1 MKTIF
6 LRSIWITLL
15 LVWLGIDV
23 LAQADVDSPYSL
35 FGVGQVRDKAM
46 NVKLKGMGGTSNAMF
61 GIGMINAENPASY
74 AKIDSL
80 AFLFDAGIY
89 FKTSTFITATL
100 SERSS
105 NASFD
110 YVSMAFGL
118 TSWWKLALGVQPYSS
133 TGYTMV
139 VKGNTPDIG
148 NYATRFKGKGG
159 LNQAFVG
166 TAFKLG
172 KHFGIGANAYY
183 VFGNTQTETTLYFPD
198 SLYMIGTRRNND
210 LMVSSFM
217 FDYGL
222 MFDANL
228 GNDMKLSLG
237 LTYTQPVKLRG
248 RQTLFIRSIEESQD
262 SEIEYVIDTLVN
274 ITSATKTQ
282 MPQGFGFG
290 VALQKNERWTLGVD
304 FNWTQWS
311 KFAREGVT
319 DALQNSWIVSAGFE
333 YTPTHSTIS
342 GYFRKMSYRLGGFY
356 ERGMINLLGSDDKY
370 HRINKVGVT
379 LGMSLP
385 LPKTQSKVDLALEVG
400 QYGTREGGLIQERYA
415 KVNLGVAVFE
425 HWFMKRKYR

>member
-1 MKTIF
+1 MRTTF
-6 LRSIWITLL
+6 LKSILVAAL
-15 LVWLGIDV
+15 LVWLGTDA

-46 NVKLKGMGGTSNAMF
+46 NVRLKGMGGTSNAMF

-80 AFLFDAGIY
+80 AFLFDAGFY
-89 FKTSTFITATL
+89 FKSSSFSTATL
-100 SERSS
+100 SEKST

-118 TSWWKLALGVQPYSS
+118 TSWWKLALGVQPYS
-133 TGYTMV
+133 TAGYTMV
-139 VKGNTPDIG
+139 VDGDKPDIG
-148 NYATRFKGKGG
+148 NFATRFKGTGG
-159 LNQAFVG
+159 LNQAFLG

-172 KHFGIGANAYY
+172 KHFALGANAYY

-198 SLYMIGTRRNND
+198 SLYMIGSRRNLD

-222 MFDANL
+222 LFDANL

-248 RQTLFIRSIEESQD
+248 EQTLFIRSIEEDQGT
-262 SEIEYVIDTLVN
+262 EIEYVIDTLVN
-274 ITSATKTQ
+274 TTSVTKTQ
-282 MPQGFGFG
+282 MPQGLGFG
-290 VALQKNERWTLGVD
+290 VALQKNEHWTLAAD

-319 DALQNSWIVSAGFE
+319 DPLQDAWSVSAGFE
-333 YTPTHSTIS
+333 YTPTHSSVS
-342 GYFRKMSYRLGGFY
+342 GYFRKVSYRFGGLY
-356 ERGMINLLGSDDKY
+356 EHGFLNLSGHSIN
-370 HRINKVGVT
+370 RVGVT
-379 LGMSLP
+379 AGLSLP
-385 LPKTQSKVDLALEVG
+385 LPKTPSKVDMALEVG
-400 QYGTREGGLIQERYA
+400 QYGTREDGLIQERYA
-415 KVNLGVAVFE
+415 KVNVGISVFE